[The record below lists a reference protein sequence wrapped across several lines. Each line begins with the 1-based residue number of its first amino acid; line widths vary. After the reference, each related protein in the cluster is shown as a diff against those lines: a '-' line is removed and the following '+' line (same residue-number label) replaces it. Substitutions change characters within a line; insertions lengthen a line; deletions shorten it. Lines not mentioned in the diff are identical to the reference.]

1 MIPHVDLSVRILDV
15 ATAASG
21 EQMTNLRY
29 PAVAAF
35 QSSGVRLRLTRALRA
50 ALRRLRHGLLLRH
63 TATSQPSPARHSGQ
77 NATNAVVFR
86 GTVWP

>member
-1 MIPHVDLSVRILDV
+1 M

-29 PAVAAF
+29 PAVVAF
-35 QSSGVRLRLTRALRA
+35 PEGGVRLRLTRALRA
-50 ALRRLRHGLLLRH
+50 ALRRLRRGLLLGH
-63 TATSQPSPARHSGQ
+63 TATSQPNPARRSRQ

-86 GTVWP
+86 GNVWP